1 MHTSKYYPNLNLQQ
15 TTSSNRLLG
24 MWQMTAGFRLTYLT
38 AIIGLA
44 LAALAKTLTY
54 LVIRKLVDEG
64 LAKDAVIPIYYFA
77 LVFLALAAFEAAF
90 TFVAGAMAART
101 SEGITLRLRNYLY
114 NHLQRLPFAYHDHA
128 QTGELIQRA
137 TSDVDAVRRFFAD
150 QGVQTGRIT
159 LLFSINFVTLL
170 LLNAKLALL
179 SVVFIPLVLVISI
192 VFFKKIEELYG
203 VYQDQDGRLSA
214 RLQENLSGVR
224 VVKAFARQDYEIARF
239 EAENHRKYQLGKK
252 LLLGHA
258 LYWPVTDIICGSQM
272 LLSFYLGAR
281 MAIAGEITVGT
292 YMTFASLVIWL
303 IWPIRNLG
311 RLIAQSSTGLV
322 SYRRV
327 ADLIDQEEETLD
339 AGMNIPHNSI
349 RGEVIFKDVSFA
361 YTPEAPALSRV
372 SFEAKPGEMI
382 ALMGATGS
390 GKTSLVNL
398 LPRFYDYTS
407 GEITLDG
414 VPLKTYAK
422 HALRREIGIVE
433 QEPFLFSRSIAENI
447 SYGVDR
453 KVSQQEIEAAAK
465 AAAIHDVIQSFPEGY
480 NTLVGE
486 KGVTLSGGQKQ
497 RIAIARTLL
506 KDPRILILD
515 DSTSSVDTE
524 TEMQIQSALDE
535 LMKGRTTFVIAHR
548 VQTVMKANK
557 IVVLQDGR
565 IAQTGTHSQLL
576 KQPGLY
582 KDIYNI
588 QNKV

>member
-1 MHTSKYYPNLNLQQ
+1 MRNSKYYSPLDLQQ
-15 TTSSNRLLG
+15 TTSPNRFLG
-24 MWQMTAGFRLTYLT
+24 MWRMTQGFRLTYLT
-38 AIIGLA
+38 AIAGLA
-44 LAALAKTLTY
+44 LAALSKTLTY

-64 LAKDAVIPIYYFA
+64 LAKDAAIPIYYFA
-77 LVFLALAAFEAAF
+77 LVFLALAAFEATF
-90 TFVAGAMAART
+90 TFVAGKMAART

-114 NHLQRLPFAYHDHA
+114 DHLQRLPFSYHDHA

-150 QGVQTGRIT
+150 QGVQLGRIT
-159 LLFSINFVTLL
+159 LLFIINFVTLL
-170 LLNAKLALL
+170 LLNAKLALQ
-179 SVVFIPLVLVISI
+179 SVIFIPLVLVISI

-203 VYQDQDGRLSA
+203 AYQDQDGRLSA
-214 RLQENLSGVR
+214 ALQENLSGVR
-224 VVKAFARQDYEIARF
+224 VVKAFARQAYEMARF
-239 EAENHRKYQLGKK
+239 ENENYQKYKLGKR

-258 LYWPVTDIICGSQM
+258 LYWPVTDIICGGQM

-292 YMTFASLVIWL
+292 YMAFASLVIWL

-327 ADLIDQEEETLD
+327 ADLIDEEEEALV
-339 AGMNIPHNSI
+339 AGLNIPHNSI
-349 RGEVIFKDVSFA
+349 RGEVVFKNVSFA
-361 YTPEAPALSRV
+361 YTPEASALKNV
-372 SFEAKPGEMI
+372 SFEVHPGEMI

-398 LPRFYDYTS
+398 LPRFYDYTG

-414 VPLKTYAK
+414 APLKNYAK

-447 SYGVDR
+447 AYGVER
-453 KVSQQEIEAAAK
+453 KVSQQEIESAAK
-465 AAAIHDVIQSFPEGY
+465 AAAIHQVIQTFPEGY

-524 TEMQIQSALDE
+524 TEMQIQSALDK
-535 LMKGRTTFVIAHR
+535 LMRGRTTFVIAHR
-548 VQTVMKANK
+548 VQTIMKADK
-557 IVVLQDGR
+557 IVVLKEGR
-565 IAQTGTHSQLL
+565 IVQLGAHSQLL

-582 KDIYNI
+582 RDIYDI
-588 QNKV
+588 QNQV

>member
-1 MHTSKYYPNLNLQQ
+1 MHTSKYYPNLNLKQ
-15 TTSSNRLLG
+15 TVSSNRLRG
-24 MWQMTAGFRLTYLT
+24 MWRMTQGFRLTYAAAIT
-38 AIIGLA
+38 ALA

-54 LVIRKLVDEG
+54 LVVRNLIDKG
-64 LAKDAVIPIYYFA
+64 LAQNATTPIYYFA
-77 LVFLALAAFEAAF
+77 LVFFALAIFEAGF

-114 NHLQRLPFAYHDHA
+114 DHLQRLPFTYHDHA

-159 LLFSINFVTLL
+159 LLFSINFITLL

-214 RLQENLSGVR
+214 ALQENLSGVR
-224 VVKAFARQDYEIARF
+224 VVKAFARQDYEIAKF
-239 EAENHRKYQLGKK
+239 ENENYYKYQLGKK

-258 LYWPVTDIICGSQM
+258 LYWPVTDVICGSQM

-292 YMTFASLVIWL
+292 YMAFASLVIWL

-327 ADLIDQEEETLD
+327 ADLIDQEEEALD
-339 AGMNIPHNSI
+339 AGVNIPHNSI
-349 RGEVIFKDVSFA
+349 RGEVVFKDVSFA

-398 LPRFYDYTS
+398 LPRFYDCTS

-414 VPLKTYAK
+414 VALKNYAK

>member
-1 MHTSKYYPNLNLQQ
+1 MRNSKYYSNLDLKK
-15 TTSSNRLLG
+15 TTSSNRLAG
-24 MWQMTAGFRLTYLT
+24 MWRMTEGFRLTYLA
-38 AIIGLA
+38 AIASLA

-54 LVIRKLVDEG
+54 LIVRNLVDKG
-64 LAKDAVIPIYYFA
+64 LAESATTPIYYFA
-77 LVFLALAAFEAAF
+77 LAFLGLAVFEASF
-90 TFVAGAMAART
+90 TFVAGKMAART
-101 SEGITLRLRNYLY
+101 SEGIVLRLRNYLY
-114 NHLQRLPFAYHDHA
+114 DHLQRLPFTYHDHA

-150 QGVQTGRIT
+150 QGVQLGRIS
-159 LLFSINFVTLL
+159 LLFGINFITLL
-170 LLNAKLALL
+170 LLNAKLAVQ
-179 SVVFIPLVLVISI
+179 SVMFIPLVLVISI

-203 VYQDQDGRLSA
+203 AYQDQDGHLSA
-214 RLQENLSGVR
+214 ALQENLSGVR
-224 VVKAFARQDYEIARF
+224 VVKAFARQDYEIAKF
-239 EAENHRKYQLGKK
+239 EGENYQKYQLGKK

-258 LYWPVTDIICGSQM
+258 LYWPVTDVICGAQM

-292 YMTFASLVIWL
+292 YLAFASLVIWL

-327 ADLIDQEEETLD
+327 ADLIDEKQEVLD
-339 AGMNIPHNSI
+339 KGIS
-349 RGEVIFKDVSFA
+349 VSHSGVKGHVVFNNVGFA
-361 YTPEAPALSRV
+361 YNPESPALQQV
-372 SFEAKPGEMI
+372 SFEAKPGEMV
-382 ALMGATGS
+382 ALMGSTGS

-398 LPRFYDYTS
+398 LPRFYECT
-407 GEITLDG
+407 GGQITLDDID
-414 VPLKTYAK
+414 LKDYAK

-433 QEPFLFSRSIAENI
+433 QEPFLFSRNIAENI

-453 KVSQQEIEAAAK
+453 QVSQQEIEAAAQ
-465 AAAIHDVIQSFPEGY
+465 AAAIHNVIQTFPEGY
-480 NTLVGE
+480 KTMVGE

-524 TEMQIQSALDE
+524 TEMQIQSALDK
-535 LMKGRTTFVIAHR
+535 LMQGRTTFVIAHR
-548 VQTVMKANK
+548 VQTVMKADK
-557 IVVLQDGR
+557 IVVLKDGR
-565 IAQTGTHSQLL
+565 IAQMGTHSQLL
-576 KQPGLY
+576 EQPGLY
-582 KDIYNI
+582 RDIYNI

>member
-1 MHTSKYYPNLNLQQ
+1 MRNSKYYSPLDLQQ
-15 TTSSNRLLG
+15 TTSPNRFLG
-24 MWQMTAGFRLTYLT
+24 MWRMTQGFRLTYLT
-38 AIIGLA
+38 AIAGLA
-44 LAALAKTLTY
+44 LAALSKTLTY

-64 LAKDAVIPIYYFA
+64 LAKDAAIPIYYFA
-77 LVFLALAAFEAAF
+77 LAFLFLAAFEATF
-90 TFVAGAMAART
+90 TFVAGKMAART

-114 NHLQRLPFAYHDHA
+114 DHLQRLPFSYHDHA

-150 QGVQTGRIT
+150 QGVQLGRIT
-159 LLFSINFVTLL
+159 LLFIINFVTLL
-170 LLNAKLALL
+170 LLNAKLALQ
-179 SVVFIPLVLVISI
+179 SVIFIPLVLVISI

-203 VYQDQDGRLSA
+203 AYQDQDGRLSA
-214 RLQENLSGVR
+214 TLQENLSGVR
-224 VVKAFARQDYEIARF
+224 VVKAFARQAYEMARF
-239 EAENHRKYQLGKK
+239 ENENYQKYKLGKR

-258 LYWPVTDIICGSQM
+258 LYWPVTDIICGGQM

-281 MAIAGEITVGT
+281 MAIAGEITAGT
-292 YMTFASLVIWL
+292 YMAFASLVIWL

-327 ADLIDQEEETLD
+327 ADLIDEEEEALA
-339 AGMNIPHNSI
+339 AGLNIPHNSI
-349 RGEVIFKDVSFA
+349 RGEVVFKNVSFA
-361 YTPEAPALSRV
+361 YTPEASALKNV
-372 SFEAKPGEMI
+372 SFEVHPGEMI

-398 LPRFYDYTS
+398 LPRFYDYTG

-414 VPLKTYAK
+414 APLKHYAK

-447 SYGVDR
+447 AYGVER
-453 KVSQQEIEAAAK
+453 KVSQQEIESAAK
-465 AAAIHDVIQSFPEGY
+465 AAAIHQVIQTFPEGY

-506 KDPRILILD
+506 KNPRILILD

-524 TEMQIQSALDE
+524 TEMQIQSALDK
-535 LMKGRTTFVIAHR
+535 LMRGRTTFVIAHR
-548 VQTVMKANK
+548 VQTIMKADK
-557 IVVLQDGR
+557 IVVLKEGR
-565 IAQTGTHSQLL
+565 IVQLGAHSQLL

-582 KDIYNI
+582 RDIYNI
-588 QNKV
+588 QNQV